1 LDSRAAA
8 TLIIADFGLRIA
20 DSYSQSAI
28 RNPQSE
34 IPMSTFLEKLFG
46 LDGQVAVVIGGTGVL
61 GGELCKGLAQAGAH
75 VVVAGRSAERGQA
88 CVEAIGKLGGTAT
101 FIDVDACSRESVAAL
116 LQKTLD
122 GHGRVDALVNC
133 AGVNS
138 PTPYFDITDEEFHR
152 IISTNLLATHLGC
165 QIFGKHMVDAG
176 CGTILNIGSVT
187 SYRPLSR
194 VFIYSA
200 SKAGVLNL
208 TQNVAREF
216 APHGVRVNCL
226 CPGFFPAEQNRKILD
241 KSRVESILRHTP
253 MGRLGDGPELVGAAL
268 LLLAPVAGSFI
279 TGEAIYVDGGFTAMT
294 I

>member
-1 LDSRAAA
+1 
-8 TLIIADFGLRIA
+8 
-20 DSYSQSAI
+20 
-28 RNPQSE
+28 
-34 IPMSTFLEKLFG
+34 MSDYLQKLFG
-46 LDGQVAVVIGGTGVL
+46 FDGQVAVVIGGTGVL
-61 GGELCKGLAQAGAH
+61 GGELCKGLAQAGAL

-88 CVEAIGKLGGTAT
+88 CVDAIQKLGGQAA
-101 FIDVDACSRESVAAL
+101 FAEVDACQRKSVQDL
-116 LQKTLD
+116 LD
-122 GHGRVDALVNC
+122 GVLAEHGRVDALVNC

-138 PTPYFDITDEEFHR
+138 PTPYFDITDEEFAR
-152 IISTNLLATHLGC
+152 IINGNLLATHLGC
-165 QIFGKHMVDAG
+165 QVFGKHMVGAG
-176 CGTILNIGSVT
+176 RGAILNIGSVT

-208 TQNVAREF
+208 TQNVAREL

-241 KSRVESILRHTP
+241 KSRVDSILRHTP
-253 MGRLGDGPELVGAAL
+253 MARLGDGPELIGAAL
-268 LLLAPVAGSFI
+268 LLLSPVAGSFI